1 MTFSAITS
9 DIALSNGDS
18 VVLDYFSQYFG
29 TLVGGKIRR
38 NRNRGLGYARS
49 RRTNSTTTNEI
60 AWVATRFGMK
70 IKRGGNK
77 T

>member
-1 MTFSAITS
+1 MTFSAIIP
-9 DIALSNGDS
+9 DIGLSNGGS
-18 VVLDYFSQYFG
+18 AVLDYFWQCFG

-38 NRNRGLGYARS
+38 NRNRGLSYAGS
-49 RRTNSTTTNEI
+49 RRTNSTMTDEI